1 MSMTIN
7 FPVNVAAMRAIL
19 PHRPPMVWIDEI
31 LSGGHDGGVCRAIP
45 RQENLYFSSGAFL
58 KYTGIE
64 LVAQAF
70 GFSRGIFEL
79 SKNPGASEP
88 KRAFLVGIRTTFMES
103 IPADSGNL
111 LIETKLFRELQ
122 PLLLVDGIVR
132 SEATG
137 EEFLKVQL
145 KLFFE

>member
-1 MSMTIN
+1 MSIN
-7 FPVNVAAMRAIL
+7 FPVNVASMRSIL

-31 LSGGHDGGVCRAIP
+31 LSGSYEGGICRTIPSQDG
-45 RQENLYFSSGAFL
+45 LYFSSGTYL

-70 GFSRGIFEL
+70 GFSRGVYEL
-79 SKNPGASEP
+79 SKNPGAAEP
-88 KRAFLVGIRTTFMES
+88 ARAFLVGIRTTHMGK
-103 IPADSGNL
+103 IPVDTGSL
-111 LIETKLFRELQ
+111 LIETKLFREFP

>member
-1 MSMTIN
+1 MIE
-7 FPVNVAAMRAIL
+7 FPVNVATTRAIL
-19 PHRPPMVWIDEI
+19 PHRAPMVWIDEI
-31 LSGGHDGGVCRAIP
+31 LSGSYEGGICRTIP
-45 RQENLYFSSGAFL
+45 VEGNLYFSSGVFL

-70 GFSRGIFEL
+70 GFSRGIYEL
-79 SKNPGASEP
+79 AKNPDAGEP
-88 KRAFLVGIRTTFMES
+88 ARAFLVGIRTTHMAE
-103 IPADSGNL
+103 IPAGIGNL
-111 LIETKLFRELQ
+111 LIETKLFRELP

>member
-1 MSMTIN
+1 MTMN
-7 FPVNVAAMRAIL
+7 FPINVAQLRAVL
-19 PHRPPMVWIDEI
+19 PHRPPMIWIDEI
-31 LSGGHDGGVCRAIP
+31 LSGSHEGGICRTIPSHDS
-45 RQENLYFSSGAFL
+45 LYVNSGTFL

-70 GFSRGIFEL
+70 GFSRGVFEL
-79 SKNPGASEP
+79 SKNPGAAEP
-88 KRAFLVGIRTTFMES
+88 ARAFLVGIRTNFMQS
-103 IPADSGNL
+103 IPANAGNL
-111 LIETKLFRELQ
+111 LIETRLFREMP

-132 SEATG
+132 SESTG

>member
-1 MSMTIN
+1 MTIN
-7 FPVNVAAMRAIL
+7 FPVNVAQMRAIL
-19 PHRPPMVWIDEI
+19 PHRPPMVWIDEV
-31 LSGGHDGGVCRAIP
+31 LSGSHEGGICRTIP
-45 RQENLYFSSGAFL
+45 SQENLYFNSGTFL

-79 SKNPGASEP
+79 SKNPGAAEP
-88 KRAFLVGIRTTFMES
+88 ARAFLVGIRTTHMRT
-103 IPADSGNL
+103 IPADTGSL
-111 LIETKLFRELQ
+111 LIETKLFRELP